1 MQDREVNRRFDQIR
15 KAVRGEQKQNKISI
29 VVAVVIC
36 ILFLGS
42 YTVTF
47 QTGEFPSEDEV
58 GMAIMD
64 YEDDSSYIMRRPD
77 RTLELFI
84 NHQTYGTLS
93 PEKLKEEPYA
103 SMLIVDVYR
112 ER

>member
-1 MQDREVNRRFDQIR
+1 
-15 KAVRGEQKQNKISI
+15 
-29 VVAVVIC
+29 
-36 ILFLGS
+36 
-42 YTVTF
+42 
-47 QTGEFPSEDEV
+47 
-58 GMAIMD
+58 MD